1 MDMFWRKKQAVMPH
15 RDIHAEAALGIS
27 NAASVLPAGR
37 FIALVYWAII
47 TNRQI
52 STEAIDDLAN
62 RLSRAAWERGRK

>member
-1 MDMFWRKKQAVMPH
+1 MFWRKKVETMPH
-15 RDIHAEAALGIS
+15 RDVQAEAALAIS

-37 FIALVYWAII
+37 FMALVYWAII

>member
-1 MDMFWRKKQAVMPH
+1 MMFWRKREAVVPH

-27 NAASVLPAGR
+27 NAASVLPPKR
-37 FIALVYWAII
+37 FMDLVYWAIM

-52 STEAIDDLAN
+52 STEDMDTLAN

>member
-1 MDMFWRKKQAVMPH
+1 MFWRKKQAVMPH

-27 NAASVLPAGR
+27 NAAQVLPAGR
-37 FIALVYWAII
+37 FMALVYWAIV